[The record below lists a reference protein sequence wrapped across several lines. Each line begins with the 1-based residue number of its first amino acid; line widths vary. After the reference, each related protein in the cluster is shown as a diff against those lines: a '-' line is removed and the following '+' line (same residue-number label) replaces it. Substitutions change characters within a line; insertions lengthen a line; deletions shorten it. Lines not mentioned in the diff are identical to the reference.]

1 MGNRDSLLMPCC
13 DYSLPSSRGGIED
26 VGLSSTGPIKA
37 FRKKC
42 SISTSETISINPVVL
57 GSNRSSVTEFV
68 VNRCDSLTETFAK
81 TPDRDQF
88 YSVPCSPG
96 RNTSI
101 DIYRRRGCDPGKN
114 IVKEVR
120 SKSVVSSPQQSTGPD
135 FSIKLKEKM
144 INFKFCE
151 KRSKRKNE
159 IEVYKSTHYD
169 TKSRKKLNS

>member
-1 MGNRDSLLMPCC
+1 MGNKDSFLMPCC

-26 VGLSSTGPIKA
+26 FGLSSTGPIKA

-42 SISTSETISINPVVL
+42 SIATSETISINPIVL
-57 GSNRSSVTEFV
+57 GSNRSSVTEFL

-81 TPDRDQF
+81 TPDKDQF

-96 RNTSI
+96 RHTSI

-120 SKSVVSSPQQSTGPD
+120 SKSVVSSPQQSIGPE
-135 FSIKLKEKM
+135 FSNKLKEEM

-151 KRSKRKNE
+151 KRSKRKKE
-159 IEVYKSTHYD
+159 SGVYKSTQYE
-169 TKSRKKLNS
+169 TNLYKALR